1 MATNIRVTGAW
12 VQLLSD
18 WLDQENL
25 PAPELRAVLDSRGP
39 ADIVALPLWR
49 ELLASA
55 VALRPQQP
63 APGLAI
69 GGLVQPRHL
78 GVLGYL
84 TLTCQT
90 LGEAMLAYQR
100 YESLFYGQDLV
111 EVLSEGSVI
120 NLRWPASASVG
131 DLADSVSIAALIR
144 FMRRLASQPP
154 SLTDVSFVFP
164 APTQEAHQAYED
176 FFGCPVHFDASHTSV
191 RFPQSLL
198 SIRLPHNDTS
208 LRALLDQQAQA
219 LLQALPDSDPFDRAL
234 QHTMVRLLPEGQ
246 VSLKRVAAQL
256 HVSVRT
262 LQRRLE
268 QRQLTW
274 RSLLDRTREQL
285 AHHYLADASLTLSE
299 IALLLGYSEHSAFSR
314 AYRQWTGHTPAQAR
328 QSNNRRE

>member
-18 WLDQENL
+18 WLDQQNL
-25 PAPELRAVLDSRGP
+25 PAPELRVVLDSRSP
-39 ADIVALPLWR
+39 ADVVALPLWR
-49 ELLASA
+49 SLLANA
-55 VALRPQQP
+55 VALRPQQL

-69 GGLVQPRHL
+69 GALVQPRHL

-111 EVLSEGSVI
+111 EVIGEAEDI

-131 DLADSVSIAALIR
+131 DLADSVSIAALIS
-144 FMRRLASQPP
+144 FMRRLVSQPP
-154 SLTDVSFVFP
+154 SLTGVSFVFP
-164 APTQEAHQAYED
+164 APAPAVQQTYED
-176 FFGCPVHFDASHTSV
+176 FFGCPVNFEASHTSV
-191 RFPQSLL
+191 RFPQALL
-198 SIRLPHNDTS
+198 DVRLPHNDAS
-208 LRALLDQQAQA
+208 LRTLLDRQAQA
-219 LLQALPDSDPFDRAL
+219 LLQALPDSDNFDRAL
-234 QHTMVRLLPEGQ
+234 QHAMVRLLHEGQ

-262 LQRRLE
+262 LQRRLA
-268 QRQLTW
+268 QRQLSWQT
-274 RSLLDRTREQL
+274 LLDRTREQL
-285 AHHYLADASLTLSE
+285 ANHYLADASLTLSE

-314 AYRQWTGHTPAQAR
+314 AYRQWTGRTPAQV
-328 QSNNRRE
+328 RRTTIPQ